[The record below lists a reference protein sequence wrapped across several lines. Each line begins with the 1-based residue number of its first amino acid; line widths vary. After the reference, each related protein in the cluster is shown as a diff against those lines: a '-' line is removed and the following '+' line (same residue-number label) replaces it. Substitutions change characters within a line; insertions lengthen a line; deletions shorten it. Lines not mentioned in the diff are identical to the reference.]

1 MLSVHCCDLS
11 DVRCN
16 NLADMT
22 HNAPAGGWGAP
33 GTFEVERVKL
43 RGGASKPEGTLPSA
57 ASIWDGLKSLSEL
70 DLGKDSKSD
79 LSGTIPPAIAA
90 LAKLEELQLES
101 ETLSGT
107 IPPIFDKFPY
117 LEEIRLGDRLSGT
130 LPANFC
136 AGPALTEIDVSVNP
150 DLSGTI
156 PASCF
161 NSRME
166 KIVISGTRISGTIP
180 AAIGMRKLERFEAAE
195 TNLQGTVPPGICV
208 TRAKACPATRCPAT
222 LEELD
227 FTRTEDLE
235 GTIPPSCFTLASLK
249 AMSFSRT
256 KVEGTL
262 PPLISLPSLTALDLS
277 NTEMSGSIPDSAGA
291 GMPKVKYLEL
301 SRSKFGGTI
310 PASLADIKPLQN
322 GVCKLDGDGSEFKC
336 PLPTGFAKGIC
347 TSNNKGEPIDCEEPP
362 QPSPPPPPP
371 SLPEANVVLRMLG
384 LGSEQLVPLYMGSAA
399 VLAVLAFCCVYMRR
413 SSDPEAP
420 TKAML
425 P

>member
-1 MLSVHCCDLS
+1 
-11 DVRCN
+11 
-16 NLADMT
+16 MT
-22 HNAPAGGWGAP
+22 RTAPAGGWGP
-33 GTFEVERVKL
+33 GTFELERVKL
-43 RGGASKPEGTLPSA
+43 RGGASKPSGTLPSA

-79 LSGTIPPAIAA
+79 LSGTIPPAMAA
-90 LAKLEELQLES
+90 LTRLEEVQLES

-136 AGPALTEIDVSVNP
+136 AGPALTEIDVSVNS

-195 TNLQGTVPPGICV
+195 TNLEGTVPPGICV

-227 FTRTEDLE
+227 FTRTSDLE

-262 PPLISLPSLTALDLS
+262 PSLISLPNLTALDLS
-277 NTEMSGSIPDSAGA
+277 NTEMSGSIPDSVGA

-310 PASLADIKPLQN
+310 PASLADIKPLQE
-322 GVCKLDGDGSEFKC
+322 GVCKLDGDGSEFMC
-336 PLPTGFAKGIC
+336 PLPTGFATGIC
-347 TSNNKGEPIDCEEPP
+347 TSNKRGEPINCEE
-362 QPSPPPPPP
+362 PSPPPPPP
-371 SLPEANVVLRMLG
+371 SLPEANMLSMLG
-384 LGSEQLVPLYMGSAA
+384 LGSEQLVPLVMGSAA

-420 TKAML
+420 NKAML